1 MILHDQHIHSSY
13 SEDSNE
19 PLINYYKLAEELG
32 CKYFVTT
39 EHIDYMPSM
48 DNHHWLCDFD
58 KLQEELNSIY
68 KANGPI
74 PLLGIEMGY
83 RIDYLNEI
91 NELLNKY
98 EYDIINLSIHDSGK
112 YEYYYISNFEELGIK
127 QTIKMYY
134 EQMLDAVK
142 RINKFNVLSHID
154 YCYKTVLK
162 IDSNYDFLSDYHLIK
177 PILETL
183 IKKEKALEI
192 NVKVQKALP
201 ERHLYTLL
209 DLYKSLGGTR
219 LTLSTDA
226 HTVSRYKEDFDK
238 YIKIIKDCGFNY
250 LCYYIKQKEYHYD
263 I

>member
-13 SEDSNE
+13 SEDSTE
-19 PLINYYKLAEELG
+19 PLINYYMLAEKLG
-32 CKYFVTT
+32 CRYFVTT

-58 KLQEELNSIY
+58 KLQDELKKLYNGS
-68 KANGPI
+68 GPI

-91 NELLNKY
+91 NEILNKY

-127 QTIKMYY
+127 KTIKMYY

-142 RINKFNVLSHID
+142 KIDKFNVLSHID

-162 IDSNYDFLSDYHLIK
+162 IDNNYDFLSDYHLIK
-177 PILETL
+177 PILETI
-183 IKKEKALEI
+183 IKKEKALEV

-201 ERHLYTLL
+201 DDHLYKLL
-209 DLYKSLGGTR
+209 DIYKSLGGSR